1 MVSIQIPLL
10 FPVFLDRTLLSYSL
24 MQHFLCQTSGFALFI
39 LGESFVAVSGNNSSN
54 VDIVIN
60 FFLSASV
67 RSAFPGR
74 TLTAVLNPASKA
86 AFASARK
93 THRKRTPS
101 LKMNNSS
108 AIKYCQSLNELSG
121 LVICRNVRSFTY
133 CQYPV
138 FNLSY
143 AY

>member
-10 FPVFLDRTLLSYSL
+10 VPVFFRRYPPFIQLNAT
-24 MQHFLCQTSGFALFI
+24 FLCQTSGFTFFI
-39 LGESFVAVSGNNSSN
+39 LGESFVAVLGNSSSN
-54 VDIVIN
+54 VDIVVN
-60 FFLSASV
+60 LFLSASV

-93 THRKRTPS
+93 THGTRTLS

-108 AIKYCQSLNELSG
+108 AIK
-121 LVICRNVRSFTY
+121 
-133 CQYPV
+133 
-138 FNLSY
+138 
-143 AY
+143 